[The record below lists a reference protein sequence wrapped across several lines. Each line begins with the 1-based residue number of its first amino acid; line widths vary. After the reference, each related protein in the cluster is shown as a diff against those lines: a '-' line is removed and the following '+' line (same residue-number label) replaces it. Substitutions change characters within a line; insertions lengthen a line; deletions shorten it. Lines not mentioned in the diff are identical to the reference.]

1 MKKKTISLLMTA
13 ALASS
18 MLAGTIVGYADE
30 ADPVT
35 LSVWAPFTGSDGDVL
50 REIIDNYNETN
61 TDNITVQIDIMDNAT
76 LQSKLPTAVSTGT
89 GPSFVLVGIEFLQ
102 QYAKNGLIEDISD
115 FWDVT
120 GVDKSNFYENVLA
133 KSYIGDIQYG
143 VPMQYNLQYL
153 YYNKDIFEAAGLDPE
168 TPPTTLEALKA
179 DAIACTDAT
188 KHQYANGIPYD
199 YAYYCEYLRANSG
212 DVISGGGTENRLN
225 YQENLDTLT

>member
-1 MKKKTISLLMTA
+1 MKKKTINLLMTA

-133 KSYIGDIQYG
+133 NPISEMYSMVYRCSTICSISTITK
-143 VPMQYNLQYL
+143 
-153 YYNKDIFEAAGLDPE
+153 IF
-168 TPPTTLEALKA
+168 LKRQVL
-179 DAIACTDAT
+179 IR
-188 KHQYANGIPYD
+188 KHRR
-199 YAYYCEYLRANSG
+199 LRWRS
-212 DVISGGGTENRLN
+212 
-225 YQENLDTLT
+225 